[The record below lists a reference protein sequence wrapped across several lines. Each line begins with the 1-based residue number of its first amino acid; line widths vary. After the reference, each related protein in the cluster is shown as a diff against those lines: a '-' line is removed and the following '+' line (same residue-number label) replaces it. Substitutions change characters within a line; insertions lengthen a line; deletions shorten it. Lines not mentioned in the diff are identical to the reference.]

1 VKLLLSLLYCFK
13 RVLESS
19 VVGFACNTV
28 THRSPLY
35 VIGKQG
41 LFERLGDGAGSR
53 FKSFSRILCTVVSQR
68 FKFAS
73 SLGMKSSRES
83 DTGEGPSP
91 VDQCE
96 ASWSLRDSREDTPT
110 RGTVMS
116 TAPRIFALSV
126 SLTAILAM
134 STGSIEAADWAG
146 QPLSVAEAG
155 PGTPRWR
162 ARPLRSVEPR
172 YARCELIEGV
182 RGATPLT
189 VPFFGSGWYPG
200 PAYGPCWRHR
210 GGAVISVRY

>member
-1 VKLLLSLLYCFK
+1 LREPWLQREAAFEPALLFQAS
-13 RVLESS
+13 
-19 VVGFACNTV
+19 
-28 THRSPLY
+28 
-35 VIGKQG
+35 
-41 LFERLGDGAGSR
+41 AGEGQVQ
-53 FKSFSRILCTVVSQR
+53 SFSRILCTVVSLHAAAGPPHS
-68 FKFAS
+68 FSGPSANVS
-73 SLGMKSSRES
+73 SFPSVSMKSSRES

-96 ASWSLRDSREDTPT
+96 ASWSLRDSRKDTPT

-146 QPLSVAEAG
+146 QPLSVAEAS